1 VGAITYP
8 HLEPSDFLAL
18 QSSVGWRMAV
28 KLIDGEAVVMPPSG
42 AAASSV
48 RGELFFA

>member
-1 VGAITYP
+1 
-8 HLEPSDFLAL
+8 
-18 QSSVGWRMAV
+18 MAV
-28 KLIDGEAVVMPPSG
+28 ELIDGEAVVMPPSG